1 LKGVKEQDEADII
14 QEIAEA
20 NPDREAINKAN
31 LEELKSRLDE
41 HAAKD
46 DSEYEKFE
54 EEQDDM
60 VSMGAWY

>member
-1 LKGVKEQDEADII
+1 MKGVKEQDEAKII
-14 QEIAEA
+14 EEIKEA
-20 NPDREAINKAN
+20 HPDREAINTRN
-31 LEELKSRLDE
+31 LAELKSRLDE